1 MCERFGIVCIAAC
14 RRSRS
19 RLVRLDRPCRR
30 SRTRWRERQLG
41 VASSIVRA
49 FSRARRGWPRAL
61 LDPTTPPGH
70 RGRDKLVSKIA
81 GTAWRMTSADAF
93 VSFCFIAATGAV
105 AHQNGRFRAQM
116 RVGWIGAS
124 PLLLTTHR
132 ASATR
137 VPDVPGRSRPGSKD
151 SIATIHRNRGGHAPD
166 RTGERTGA
174 RHKPMERMPR
184 R

>member
-81 GTAWRMTSADAF
+81 GTAWRMTSADALR
-93 VSFCFIAATGAV
+93 FILFHSGDRSSCSSKWTVPRADARRVDWREQATAKDGT
-105 AHQNGRFRAQM
+105 
-116 RVGWIGAS
+116 S
-124 PLLLTTHR
+124 
-132 ASATR
+132 
-137 VPDVPGRSRPGSKD
+137 RSRPK
-151 SIATIHRNRGGHAPD
+151 
-166 RTGERTGA
+166 
-174 RHKPMERMPR
+174 PR
-184 R
+184 RSRMRRRRTSSRRRLETTRGATKLPP

>member
-81 GTAWRMTSADAF
+81 GTAWRMTSADALR
-93 VSFCFIAATGAV
+93 FILFHSGDRSSCSSKWTV
-105 AHQNGRFRAQM
+105 PRADAR
-116 RVGWIGAS
+116 RVDWRE
-124 PLLLTTHR
+124 PPTTYH
-132 ASATR
+132 
-137 VPDVPGRSRPGSKD
+137 PPGLSHS
-151 SIATIHRNRGGHAPD
+151 
-166 RTGERTGA
+166 RTGR
-174 RHKPMERMPR
+174 PW
-184 R
+184 